1 MENMTLLYK
10 IRIFGNVNIFKVF
23 CFINMIRYFYL
34 WYLLGRGEKIDDKC
48 ILKYFDYIGIEVG
61 REKNKGDF
69 ERSCN
74 SCYDK

>member
-1 MENMTLLYK
+1 MGYVYKVLL
-10 IRIFGNVNIFKVF
+10 IWLDIFIYGICWV
-23 CFINMIRYFYL
+23 
-34 WYLLGRGEKIDDKC
+34 GERKLIKC
-48 ILKYFDYIGIEVG
+48 ILKYFDYLGIEVG

>member
-1 MENMTLLYK
+1 
-10 IRIFGNVNIFKVF
+10 
-23 CFINMIRYFYL
+23 MIRYFFL
-34 WYLLGRGEKIDDKC
+34 WYLLGRGEKIDYKC